1 MKRRVNECE
10 IWKPTLNASPFFDRS
25 DFFALMNASG
35 HLALQ
40 QWSERLRE
48 ICDQRLVSNDDAL
61 FGSWKSVLDRLPALS
76 EGTLDAS
83 GDVIRVAGQSTS
95 TGPTDG
101 LRADLVQLN
110 PWRIGPYHLCG
121 VDVNAEWRSNLKWD
135 RIASKVYF
143 DGAKVLDV
151 GCNNGYFGFKALG
164 AGAQWVMGVEPF
176 LLYVVQHEIFRR
188 YLTSPAAIG
197 VMPIKA
203 AEIPPGLRVFDVALS
218 MGVLYHRK
226 NPIGHLETLRG
237 SLRKRGQLILETMA
251 IDSDSLDVIV
261 PKNKFAKMR
270 GIWFMPTVG
279 MLKLWLQRTGFA
291 EIEIVD
297 VSVTD
302 ANEQRQTPFM
312 PFESL
317 SDFLDPDNE
326 ELTIEGYLAPSRVV
340 ISAVRAS

>member
-1 MKRRVNECE
+1 MKRRANDRE
-10 IWKPTLNASPFFDRS
+10 IWKPTLNASSLFDRS
-25 DFFALMNASG
+25 DFFERISATGHPAL
-35 HLALQ
+35 L
-40 QWSERLRE
+40 QWSKRLRE
-48 ICDQRLVSNDDAL
+48 ICDQRLVSNNDSL
-61 FGSWKSVLDRLPALS
+61 FESWKSVVDRLPAAGQGPLN
-76 EGTLDAS
+76 AS
-83 GDVIRVAGQSTS
+83 GDVIRVAGRCESS
-95 TGPTDG
+95 AATDS

-121 VDVNAEWRSNLKWD
+121 VDVDAEWRSNMKWD
-135 RIASKVYF
+135 RFASKVYF

-151 GCNNGYFGFKALG
+151 GCNNGYFGFKALA

-176 LLYVVQHEIFRR
+176 LLYTVQHEIFRR
-188 YLTSPAAIG
+188 YLADPAAIG

-203 AEIPPGLRVFDVALS
+203 AEIPADLSAFDVALS

-251 IDSDSLDVIV
+251 MESDSADVIV
-261 PKNKFAKMR
+261 PEDKFAKMR

-279 MLKLWLQRTGFA
+279 MLKRWLKRTGFA
-291 EIEIVD
+291 EIEIID

-302 ANEQRQTPFM
+302 ASEQRRTDFM

-317 SDFLDPDNE
+317 SDFLDPQNPD
-326 ELTIEGYLAPSRVV
+326 LTIEGYQAPVRVV
-340 ISAVRAS
+340 ISAVAGR